1 MQTTTI
7 NARQIPPITLD
18 RVAEV
23 ATAELE
29 AFIALLAD
37 LDDRDWARPTDCAGW
52 TVHDLTAHLVGQY
65 QGLAKLSVFLRRH
78 RRAHRRYPALSRL
91 DADNRQQIDD
101 LGGRSGRELVAMLAA
116 IGPKA
121 IRARRRVPALL
132 RRLCMHRVDL
142 ARATGRPL
150 ALGAHDR
157 VVVAQVIADLGWA
170 WEGPPVL
177 LELTGRAGGR
187 WTLGQGAP
195 VATVRADTVDY
206 LRALSGRNDHPDL
219 EVNGDHTAAAAVA
232 TARVV
237 F

>member
-101 LGGRSGRELVAMLAA
+101 LGGRSGRATCGCTGSTWPGPPAGRWRWAPTTAWSSSRSSPTLA
-116 IGPKA
+116 GPG
-121 IRARRRVPALL
+121 R
-132 RRLCMHRVDL
+132 
-142 ARATGRPL
+142 GRPCC
-150 ALGAHDR
+150 
-157 VVVAQVIADLGWA
+157 W
-170 WEGPPVL
+170 
-177 LELTGRAGGR
+177 
-187 WTLGQGAP
+187 
-195 VATVRADTVDY
+195 
-206 LRALSGRNDHPDL
+206 S
-219 EVNGDHTAAAAVA
+219 
-232 TARVV
+232 
-237 F
+237 

>member
-29 AFIALLAD
+29 ASIALLAD

-121 IRARRRVPALL
+121 IRARRRVPAPAAPPA
-132 RRLCMHRVDL
+132 HR
-142 ARATGRPL
+142 
-150 ALGAHDR
+150 
-157 VVVAQVIADLGWA
+157 
-170 WEGPPVL
+170 
-177 LELTGRAGGR
+177 
-187 WTLGQGAP
+187 
-195 VATVRADTVDY
+195 
-206 LRALSGRNDHPDL
+206 PD
-219 EVNGDHTAAAAVA
+219 VSRGV
-232 TARVV
+232 TAR
-237 F
+237 